1 MLRNRIGVVVATA
14 TATVLTSLAVPAAA
28 PAETQVRTVAQ
39 TAPASVHRGGGE
51 CINWSWSDGNVSTTI
66 YFNNHCGSARWL
78 EVGRTNQYYPKCIK
92 VNGNTKGSKKIWDST
107 PTWIHE
113 KATCTQQGG

>member
-1 MLRNRIGVVVATA
+1 MSRNRIAVVIATA
-14 TATVLTSLAVPAAA
+14 AAAVLATLAVPAAA
-28 PAETQVRTVAQ
+28 PAEIPVRTVAQ
-39 TAPASVHRGGGE
+39 TGAAGVHRGGGE
-51 CINWSWSDGNVSTTI
+51 CINWSWADGNVSTTI

-78 EVGRTNQYYPKCIK
+78 EVGRTNQYWPKCIK

-113 KATCTQQGG
+113 KATCKQQRG